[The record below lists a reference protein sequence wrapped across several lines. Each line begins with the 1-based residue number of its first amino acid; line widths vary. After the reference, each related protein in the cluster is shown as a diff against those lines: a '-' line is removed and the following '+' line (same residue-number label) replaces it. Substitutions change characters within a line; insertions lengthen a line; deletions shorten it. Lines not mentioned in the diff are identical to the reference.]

1 MRTRSEF
8 LVGFSLLAF
17 AGLGYPSTEVPDWE
31 NQQVI
36 SINREPARASFFPF
50 ANVDQALA
58 ANYRHSPYVRYLD
71 GAWRFSWAE
80 RPDSRAIEFFR
91 TDFDDASWRT
101 IPVPGTWETNGYGTP
116 IYVSA
121 GFPFRIDPP
130 RVTSEPQEHF
140 TTFTER
146 NPVGAYRHEI
156 NVPDDWH
163 GRRVF
168 IHFGGVQSAFYVWVN
183 GVRVGYSQDS
193 MSPAEFE
200 ITEYVAP
207 GKNLLAVEVYT
218 YSDGSYLE
226 DQDAWRLSGI
236 FRSVVLYSTGSVRIS
251 DFAIRTELDDE
262 YRDAELQIK
271 PELDALA
278 ESDTS
283 GWTVRAQ
290 LYDDSGAE
298 VDHDDLTADVTSI
311 LNRDRVWSIMHER
324 TPQRGPAKFA
334 WMASKI
340 VEPAKWSAET
350 PNLYTLVL
358 TLLDA
363 DGSTVEAVAT
373 RVGFREIEIRD
384 GRLLVNGAP
393 VRLRGANRHEIDP
406 ADGKAVGYE
415 RMVEDITLM
424 KQANINAVR
433 TAHYPSDPRWYEL
446 CDRYGMYVM
455 NEANVE
461 THGVRGEL
469 ANDPS
474 WHAAFLDRAVQ
485 LVERDKNHPSVVLW
499 SLGNESGYGP
509 NIAAMSGWIR
519 DFDPT
524 RPIHY
529 EGAQGTPRDP
539 LTVDVVSRFYTRTMG
554 EYLNPGVRADSG
566 EERAENARWE
576 RLLGKTTIPGE
587 TRPILASEYVH
598 AMGNAVG
605 NLDEYWQE
613 IYSHPQMLG
622 GFIWE
627 WVDQGLYQLT
637 DNGEHFIASGGDFGD
652 EPNHGGFVINGIV
665 TADRQPYPKYWEV
678 KKVYQ
683 PALFEALDLVPGNVR
698 LRITNRHHHVNLS
711 KFDVTWQV
719 LSGGEVVQKG
729 TLDQVDILPGKNAE
743 IGIPVRPIGDL
754 APWADYWLSVNVRLR
769 SSTPWADADYSI
781 AFEQFK
787 LDIAEPPDE
796 PESLATDARL
806 DIDDVG
812 EEITVSGPGAFK
824 VTFSRSNGT
833 LTGLDFGNGNVIA
846 SVPGDIAGPVL
857 QAWRAPTD
865 NDRGFG
871 NWLAREWT
879 DAGIDTMTRDIESF
893 RVTRVAP
900 NLVRID
906 VVAVSRAVTGSIE
919 HVTAFRVRGDRIVDI
934 ENAFN
939 PQGELPPLARM
950 GVRLFVAPGLETY
963 QWYGHGPHEN
973 YIDRKRGAPVGFWSG
988 SVAEQF
994 VPYVRPQNN
1003 ANKEGVRWLS
1013 LTNPTGR
1020 GILVVAEGAPIS
1032 ATAIHYTE
1040 HDLAAA
1046 SHPHELAP
1054 RDETVLSLDV
1064 RLNGLGNSSA
1074 GPGVLSKYAV
1084 PPERHVLRYSLR
1096 EAPTAD
1102 LTVLADDARQKLAG
1116 F

>member
-1 MRTRSEF
+1 M
-8 LVGFSLLAF
+8 VGFSFLAF
-17 AGLGYPSTEVPDWE
+17 AGLGHTSTELPDWE
-31 NQQVI
+31 NEQVI
-36 SINREPARASFFPF
+36 SISREPARATFFPF

-58 ANYRHSPYVRYLD
+58 ANDRKSPYVRYLD
-71 GAWRFSWAE
+71 GDWRFSWVE
-80 RPDSRAIEFFR
+80 RPDSRAIDFFQK
-91 TDFDDASWRT
+91 DFDDASWQT

-146 NPVGAYRHEI
+146 NPVGAYRHEFD
-156 NVPDDWH
+156 VPDDWR

-183 GVRVGYSQDS
+183 GIRVGYSQGS

-200 ITEYVAP
+200 VTDYVTP
-207 GKNLLAVEVYT
+207 GNNLLAVEVFK

-226 DQDAWRLSGI
+226 DQDAWRLGGI
-236 FRSVVLYSTGSVRIS
+236 FRSVVLYSTASVRIS
-251 DFAIRTELDDE
+251 DFAVRTELDDN
-262 YRDAELQIK
+262 YRHAELQIK
-271 PELDALA
+271 PEIDALP
-278 ESDTS
+278 ETDTT
-283 GWTVRAQ
+283 GWTVHAR
-290 LYDDSGAE
+290 LHDESGMI
-298 VDHDDLTADVTSI
+298 VDHDELAAGVTPI
-311 LNRDRVWSIMHER
+311 LNRDRVWSIMNER
-324 TPQRGPAKFA
+324 TPQRGPAEFA
-334 WMASKI
+334 WMATRI
-340 VEPAKWSAET
+340 DEPAKWSAET

-363 DGSTVEAVAT
+363 GGSTVEAVAA

-384 GRLLVNGAP
+384 GRLLVNGDP

-406 ADGKAVGYE
+406 ANGKALSYE

-424 KQANINAVR
+424 KQANVNAVR
-433 TAHYPSDPRWYEL
+433 TAHYPSDPRWYDL

-455 NEANVE
+455 DEANVE

-485 LVERDKNHPSVVLW
+485 LVERDKNHPSVIFW

-524 RPIHY
+524 RPVHY
-529 EGAQGTPRDP
+529 EGAQGTPQDP
-539 LTVDVVSRFYTRTMG
+539 STVDVVSRFYTRTMG
-554 EYLNPGVRADSG
+554 QYLNPGVPADST

-605 NLDEYWQE
+605 NLEEYWQE

-627 WVDQGLYQLT
+627 WVDQGLYQVT
-637 DNGEHFIASGGDFGD
+637 DNAERFVASGGDFGD

-683 PALFEALDLVPGNVR
+683 PTLFEALDLLPGAVR
-698 LRITNRHHHVNLS
+698 LRITNRHHRVNLNE
-711 KFDVTWQV
+711 FGVTWQV
-719 LSGGEVVQKG
+719 RSGGEVVQEG
-729 TLDQVDILPGKNAE
+729 TLDQVDIPAGKSAE
-743 IGIPVRPIGDL
+743 IGVPVEAISDP
-754 APWADYWLSVNVRLR
+754 APWADYWLSINVQLN
-769 SSTPWADADYSI
+769 SATLWAEAGHSI

-787 LDIAEPPDE
+787 LDTAEPPDE
-796 PESLATDARL
+796 PGLLATDSRL
-806 DIDDVG
+806 DIDDAG
-812 EEITVSGPGAFK
+812 EEVIVSGPGAFTA
-824 VTFSRSNGT
+824 TFSRSNGT
-833 LTGLDFGNGNVIA
+833 LSGLDFGNGNVLA
-846 SVPGDIAGPVL
+846 SVPDDIAGPAL

-879 DAGIDTMTRDIESF
+879 DAGIDTMTRRIESF
-893 RVTRVAP
+893 RVIRVAA
-900 NLVRID
+900 NLVRVD
-906 VVAVSRAVTGSIE
+906 VVALSRAVTGSIE
-919 HVTAFRVRGDRIVDI
+919 HVTTFRIRGDGIVDI
-934 ENAFN
+934 ENVFN
-939 PQGELPPLARM
+939 PQGKLPPLARM
-950 GVRLFVAPGLETY
+950 GVRLFVAPGLEKY

-973 YIDRKRGAPVGFWSG
+973 YVDRKRGAPVGFWSG

-1013 LTNPTGR
+1013 LTNPAGR
-1020 GILVVAEGAPIS
+1020 GVLVVAEGAPMS

-1046 SHPHELAP
+1046 LHPHELAP
-1054 RDETVLSLDV
+1054 RAETVLSLDA
-1064 RLNGLGNSSA
+1064 RMNGLGNSSA
-1074 GPGVLSKYAV
+1074 GPGVLAKYAV
-1084 PPERHVLRYSLR
+1084 PPERYILRYRLQ

-1102 LTVLADDARQKLAG
+1102 LNVLAEHARQKLPG